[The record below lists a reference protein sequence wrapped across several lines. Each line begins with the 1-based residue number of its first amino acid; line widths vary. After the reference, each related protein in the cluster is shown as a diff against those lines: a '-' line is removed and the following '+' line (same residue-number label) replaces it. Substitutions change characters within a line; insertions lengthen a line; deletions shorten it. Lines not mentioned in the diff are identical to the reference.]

1 MTFAGN
7 VAAFPVGD
15 DASDIIGRTIYP
27 DGGRMILDYTVLW
40 PKMAEGQRPMWTI
53 DLNADLGEGYG
64 PWTMGDDAAMLD
76 IVSSANVACG
86 GHASD
91 PETMF
96 RTLTLAKQR
105 GVVTGAHPSY
115 PDKEGF
121 GRRRLPFPPAEIER
135 FTAAQIGA
143 LIGIGALVGQP
154 ISYVKPHGALGN
166 VASEDRPV
174 AEAIVRAA
182 RAVDSK
188 LAILAISGTMLETVA
203 RERGVAVY
211 SEIFADRGYTP
222 AGNLVPRSEPGAMIH
237 DPAAATTRLL
247 KFFENWKM
255 PTVGGG
261 AVTLEAHS
269 VCIHGDSP
277 DAIAMARH
285 IREAFRVRGLS
296 VAPFV
301 PKAG

>member
-1 MTFAGN
+1 
-7 VAAFPVGD
+7 
-15 DASDIIGRTIYP
+15 
-27 DGGRMILDYTVLW
+27 
-40 PKMAEGQRPMWTI
+40 MWTI

-64 PWTMGDDAAMLD
+64 PWAMGDDAAMLD

-96 RTLTLAKQR
+96 RTLTLAKER

-143 LIGIGALVGQP
+143 LMSIGALAGQP

-166 VASEDRPV
+166 VASEDRSV
-174 AEAIVRAA
+174 AVAIVRAT
-182 RAVDSK
+182 RAVDPR
-188 LAILAISGTMLETVA
+188 LAILAISGTILETA
-203 RERGVAVY
+203 AKELGVAVY
-211 SEIFADRGYTP
+211 SEVFADRGYTQ
-222 AGNLVPRSEPGAMIH
+222 AGNLVPRSDPGAMIH
-237 DPAAATTRLL
+237 DSAVAATRLL
-247 KFFENWKM
+247 KFFETSKM

-261 AVTLEAHS
+261 SVTLEAHS

-277 DAIAMARH
+277 DAVAMARH
-285 IREAFRVRGLS
+285 IRDVFRGRGLS
-296 VAPFV
+296 VAPFLS
-301 PKAG
+301 KAGSRPFSL

>member
-1 MTFAGN
+1 M
-7 VAAFPVGD
+7 
-15 DASDIIGRTIYP
+15 S
-27 DGGRMILDYTVLW
+27 
-40 PKMAEGQRPMWTI
+40 TI

-64 PWTMGDDAAMLD
+64 PWAMGDDAAMLD

-96 RTLTLAKQR
+96 RTLTLARAR

-121 GRRRLPFPPAEIER
+121 GRRRLPFAPLEIER
-135 FTAAQIGA
+135 FVAAQLGA
-143 LIGIGALVGQP
+143 LIAIGALVGQP
-154 ISYVKPHGALGN
+154 IAYVKPHGALAN
-166 VASEDRPV
+166 VASEDHAV
-174 AEAIVRAA
+174 AEAIVRALQ
-182 RAVDSK
+182 AVDPG
-188 LAILAISGTMLETVA
+188 LAVLAISGTVLEAVAKARGATVF
-203 RERGVAVY
+203 

-247 KFFENWKM
+247 QFLESRRM
-255 PTVGGG
+255 PTVGG
-261 AVTLEAHS
+261 APVQLAADS

-277 DAIAMARH
+277 AAVAMARH
-285 IREAFRVRGLS
+285 ISDAIKARGLG
-296 VAPFV
+296 VAPFISR
-301 PKAG
+301 G